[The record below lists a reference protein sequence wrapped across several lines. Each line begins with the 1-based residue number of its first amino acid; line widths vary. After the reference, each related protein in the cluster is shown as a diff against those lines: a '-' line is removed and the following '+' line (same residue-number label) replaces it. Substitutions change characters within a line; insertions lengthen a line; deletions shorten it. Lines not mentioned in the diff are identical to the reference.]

1 MKKRWISLLLVF
13 AMVLGVVPVPT
24 QAAMAP
30 NDTLEI
36 IDSGYCGTE
45 GVNEDN
51 VAWTLYSDGT
61 LKLTGHGR
69 MKDYSITNWTQSPWY
84 GYRSRIKAVVAE
96 GIENIGSIAFYGGDF
111 KIESVTLGDSV
122 QSVGWMAFTFTG
134 TLKTVEFGT
143 GIQRIE
149 GDAFG
154 QCGNL
159 TTVTFPGSSLSY
171 LSGNA
176 FNSCSNLNAVHITD
190 LDAWCNVE
198 YETLQSNP
206 LYYAKNLYLN
216 GELVTEV
223 TYPEGSQYVHG
234 AAFANC
240 KSLEKVTIPDGVQV
254 IGPYA
259 FFGCEKL
266 NEISI
271 ADSVTLLDY
280 EAFKNCTS
288 LSSINLPNSLETIG
302 GNAFY
307 GCTALREITIPDNVT
322 QIGNG
327 AFQDCTALSSA
338 ILSNSLVS
346 IGENAFR
353 YCSSL
358 ECVIIPKT
366 VTSVGKNAFYNC
378 GSMESVVISDGVISI
393 GDYAFHSCY
402 NLKSV
407 TIPNSVTSIGR
418 AVFDSCNGL
427 TSAIIGNG
435 ITSVSEYLFS
445 GCSAL
450 TSVVIHDSVTTIGEW
465 AFAGCSGLT
474 GIEIPDSVISIGAR
488 AFAGCSGLTGI
499 EIPDNI
505 ITLGT
510 GVFMSCSGLTS
521 VIIGNGITSISD
533 ALFNGCSALTSVNIP
548 DTVTTIGS
556 GAFGGCTSLSE
567 VTIPDSVTTIGSSAF
582 GACDSLISVVI
593 PDGIAI
599 INEYTF
605 GRCSSLINVVI
616 PDSVTAIESDAFSFC
631 FKLEN
636 LVIPGSV
643 TYIGDQAFLRC
654 ESLDRIVIPD
664 GVTTIGEFAFSGCI
678 ELCYVIFSGDAPVF
692 ENGVFRGV
700 TATAYYPANNPTWTA
715 DVMQD
720 YGGTITWAPYDPA
733 AGLPTPG
740 KHSTIAELTTE
751 DYLAFSAIAY
761 KQMDLDGAT
770 VEQCLKEKNHWN
782 KKWSTKFGFTYADLC
797 KYIADWRIEHVTNL
811 SSYDGFY
818 AVIFTND
825 IGEAVVAYRGSK
837 PLTSVDNVMTWDAYC
852 DWLLNDLPL
861 ELGNNMGPQ
870 LDSAF
875 SIYKDVLE
883 IQPNREKIVLT
894 GHSLGGAWAD
904 TVSAY
909 SGIRAV
915 TFNSVSILD
924 VLFKEEA
931 ERMAETF
938 DGVDLWAFLDHTN
951 KNDILAGM
959 FEHYFST
966 EMKPYVSHKG
976 NIIVDVDYL
985 GGLIG
990 SVIGALM
997 AGPGGVVVGGVI
1009 GSTADEIA
1017 ACHGM
1022 ESLVVSGANGD
1033 VKMSAAEDS
1042 FIPLGKITNYMLTK
1056 NHSIDLGTS
1065 RSNTINESMTALVS
1079 RTSYGGA
1086 GDDNII
1092 TSVRSDT
1099 IIGGPD
1105 DSFDVL
1111 DGGWGDDTYIY
1122 WIGDGY
1128 DKIWDTSGM
1137 DTLKICGAPAAS
1149 SITSKINDD
1158 TDMVDIYCNGQMI
1171 ASIYRKNRHNTNNTF
1186 LVSCDGAI
1194 RNITS
1199 DLLVAKY
1206 SASLRIGCPVNVEV
1220 LDPDGN
1226 VVHTLTDGEVGT
1238 WYTDYGNFYVFEEEN
1253 GEYGKVLDL
1262 VEGYTARIVGA
1273 GEGTMDVTYQVPVDG
1288 ELTEPVSVSNV
1299 PVTEELI
1306 ATVEENEEGDVY
1318 LIVDSDGDGETDSE
1332 KKLYAECPFEDVT
1345 SSDYYYEPVLW
1356 AVDEGITDGVTETE
1370 FAPEDT
1376 CKRSQ
1381 VVTFLWRAAGEPKA
1395 ASRNNPFV
1403 DVKSTDY
1410 FYEAVLWAVEKGIT
1424 DGMDETH
1431 FEPDG
1436 VCNRSQVVTFLYR
1449 TFGEPPVGSAANP
1462 FTDVPSHKWYATP
1475 VLWAV
1480 KEGITD
1486 GVTETSFAPENPC
1499 TRGQVVT
1506 FLYRAYN

>member
-1 MKKRWISLLLVF
+1 M
-13 AMVLGVVPVPT
+13 
-24 QAAMAP
+24 
-30 NDTLEI
+30 
-36 IDSGYCGTE
+36 
-45 GVNEDN
+45 
-51 VAWTLYSDGT
+51 
-61 LKLTGHGR
+61 
-69 MKDYSITNWTQSPWY
+69 
-84 GYRSRIKAVVAE
+84 
-96 GIENIGSIAFYGGDF
+96 
-111 KIESVTLGDSV
+111 
-122 QSVGWMAFTFTG
+122 
-134 TLKTVEFGT
+134 
-143 GIQRIE
+143 
-149 GDAFG
+149 
-154 QCGNL
+154 
-159 TTVTFPGSSLSY
+159 
-171 LSGNA
+171 
-176 FNSCSNLNAVHITD
+176 
-190 LDAWCNVE
+190 
-198 YETLQSNP
+198 
-206 LYYAKNLYLN
+206 
-216 GELVTEV
+216 
-223 TYPEGSQYVHG
+223 
-234 AAFANC
+234 
-240 KSLEKVTIPDGVQV
+240 
-254 IGPYA
+254 
-259 FFGCEKL
+259 
-266 NEISI
+266 
-271 ADSVTLLDY
+271 
-280 EAFKNCTS
+280 
-288 LSSINLPNSLETIG
+288 
-302 GNAFY
+302 
-307 GCTALREITIPDNVT
+307 
-322 QIGNG
+322 
-327 AFQDCTALSSA
+327 
-338 ILSNSLVS
+338 
-346 IGENAFR
+346 
-353 YCSSL
+353 
-358 ECVIIPKT
+358 
-366 VTSVGKNAFYNC
+366 
-378 GSMESVVISDGVISI
+378 
-393 GDYAFHSCY
+393 
-402 NLKSV
+402 
-407 TIPNSVTSIGR
+407 TSIGN
-418 AVFDSCNGL
+418 AAFGYCTGL
-427 TSAIIGNG
+427 TSVLIGNG
-435 ITSVSEYLFS
+435 ITTMSDSLFY
-445 GCSAL
+445 GCSSL
-450 TSVVIHDSVTTIGEW
+450 TNVI
-465 AFAGCSGLT
+465 
-474 GIEIPDSVISIGAR
+474 IPDSVISIGTS
-488 AFAGCSGLTGI
+488 AFSGCSGLTGI
-499 EIPDNI
+499 NIPSSLAVIGESAFRNCSSLETINI
-505 ITLGT
+505 PSSVTSIGKYA
-510 GVFMSCSGLTS
+510 FRDCSNLTS
-521 VIIGNGITSISD
+521 INIPSSVTSIS
-533 ALFNGCSALTSVNIP
+533 AVTFYGCSSLACINIPSSVTSIGEYAFYGCSSLTGINIPSSVTRIDDYVFSGCSSLTSISIP
-548 DTVTTIGS
+548 SGVTTIESYAFDGCSSLTSINIPSGVTSIGSYAFYRCSSLTSISIPSGVTSIECATFSGCSSLTSINIPCSVTSICS
-556 GAFGGCTSLSE
+556 GAFHGCSSLTSIN
-567 VTIPDSVTTIGSSAF
+567 IPSSVTSIGSDAFSSCSSLTSINIPCSVTNIGYGAFSGCSSLTSITVDSSNTSYTSREGILYNKTMSQLITCPIGKQGSIVIPNGVTSIGSSAF
-582 GACDSLISVVI
+582 NDCSSLTSIDIPSSVTSI
-593 PDGIAI
+593 GSYA
-599 INEYTF
+599 F
-605 GRCSSLINVVI
+605 FRCSSLTSINI
-616 PDSVTAIESDAFSFC
+616 PSSVTS
-631 FKLEN
+631 
-636 LVIPGSV
+636 
-643 TYIGDQAFLRC
+643 IGDCTFERC
-654 ESLDRIVIPD
+654 NSLN
-664 GVTTIGEFAFSGCI
+664 
-678 ELCYVIFSGDAPVF
+678 YVIFSGDAPAF
-692 ENGVFRGV
+692 GNGVFYNV
-700 TATAYYPANNPTWTA
+700 TATAYYPANNPTWTTN
-715 DVMQD
+715 VMLHC
-720 YGGTITWAPYDPA
+720 GGHITWLSYDPA

-761 KQMDLDGAT
+761 KQMDQDGAT

-959 FEHYFST
+959 FEYYFST
-966 EMKPYVSHKG
+966 EMKPYVSHEG

-990 SVIGALM
+990 SVIGALV

-1206 SASLRIGCPVNVEV
+1206 SSSIRIGCPVNVEV

-1238 WYTDYGNFYVFEEEN
+1238 WYTEYGNFYVFEEEN
-1253 GEYGKVLDL
+1253 GEYGMVLDL

-1345 SSDYYYEPVLW
+1345 SSDYYYEPVRW

-1395 ASRNNPFV
+1395 TSRNNPFV
-1403 DVKSTDY
+1403 DVKSSDY

-1486 GVTETSFAPENPC
+1486 GVTETSFAPEKPC

-1506 FLYRAYN
+1506 FLYRAYVN